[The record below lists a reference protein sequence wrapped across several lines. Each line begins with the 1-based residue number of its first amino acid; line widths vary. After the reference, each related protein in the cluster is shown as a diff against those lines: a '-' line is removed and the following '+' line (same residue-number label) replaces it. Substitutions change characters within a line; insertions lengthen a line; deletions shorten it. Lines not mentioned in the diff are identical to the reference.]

1 MDILLGQKERSLKEL
16 KAEVTKLQNQYLKTK
31 NILLIDRIQELIAK
45 QEAIIAE
52 MEELLRVY

>member
-1 MDILLGQKERSLKEL
+1 MDILLRQKERSLKEL
-16 KAEVTKLQNQYLKTK
+16 KAEVTKLQNQYIKTK
-31 NILLIDRIQELIAK
+31 NILLIDRIQELITK